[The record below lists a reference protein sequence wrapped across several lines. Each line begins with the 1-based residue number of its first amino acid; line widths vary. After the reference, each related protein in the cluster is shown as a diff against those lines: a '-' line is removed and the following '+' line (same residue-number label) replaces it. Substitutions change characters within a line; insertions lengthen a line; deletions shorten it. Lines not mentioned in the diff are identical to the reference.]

1 MGLLSLIKRISNGA
15 YGNPANR
22 LTNAEVDNNWQQI
35 IDLFPTPASGN
46 TDVGK
51 TVVLNSAKTG
61 FDYVALPNGGVQSV
75 VGGDN
80 VSIDNTD
87 PENPIVSASGVQ
99 NIVAGTNITV
109 DNTDPKNP
117 IVTASFTQQGKYL
130 ISGGISW
137 SGTGL
142 VYDVSTLEY
151 FFNGNKTSTATQ
163 VTLGA
168 SDPSNNRFDVVV
180 VNEAGVVSV
189 IQGTASASP
198 EMPPIPETEL
208 MVSAI
213 LVEAGSV
220 APTILSEAIYL
231 DDPTTNW
238 TFSTYTTGSPTGT
251 IIFNGTTTPKQGIH
265 CIEANADQRLGA
277 RFVRSTSFDAYQYS
291 MFSVW
296 VRFTSAVAPNNALN
310 VRFEN
315 SGGSLVGN
323 TVNLF
328 NFGLQ
333 RNIINTWQLVVIPLT
348 SFGSL
353 PSTVKGFRTIMTGGT
368 VGVPRQWDI
377 DYMHLTNGSIPYANV
392 PTIAFQKDGVGV
404 GSASTL
410 NIKEGANMTITPSVN
425 PISGAVEYEF
435 EAGGGGAISA
445 LTPATATNTIDNGNY
460 QQNWNWNNLGSGIG
474 LKLASSSTQL
484 TGNTQVLLELRRTTL
499 SIGAGNDSTVL
510 NVINEDNNPSSV
522 TKAAHFEGAI
532 YAITTGKVGGN
543 ALYGDI
549 GIQGNS
555 AIRWVNGN
563 YDGAS
568 IMSLPNGPVLQ
579 LTAPPN
585 GNLLFQAGT
594 GTRID
599 FTRSDGTHYLG
610 TYYTGTTR
618 QVMLLNARGSGNS
631 YIAAGTHASV
641 IENNSGT
648 LKLSANTGLTANS
661 IFTPTWQLNIVG
673 STNNVGIGTETP
685 DASAK
690 LDVTSTTQGF
700 APPQMTAT
708 QASAITTTSRRI
720 IIYVTDTNGTFTS
733 AGLWMWNGTTW
744 KLILAE

>member
-1 MGLLSLIKRISNGA
+1 MGLLSLIKRISKGA

-61 FDYVALPNGGVQSV
+61 FDYAPLPNGGVQSI

-80 VSIDNTD
+80 VTVDNTD
-87 PENPIVSASGVQ
+87 PENPIINSSGVQ

-109 DNTDPKNP
+109 DNTDPENP

-189 IQGTASASP
+189 IQGTASSSP
-198 EMPPIPETEL
+198 EIPPIPETEL

-231 DDPTTNW
+231 DDPTTDW

-277 RFVRSTSFDAYQYS
+277 RFIRSTSFDAYQYS

-333 RNIINTWQLVVIPLT
+333 RNIINTWQLVVIPFT

-353 PSTVKGFRTIMTGGT
+353 PATVKGIRMIMTGGT
-368 VGVPRQWDI
+368 VGVPRQWDV
-377 DYMHLTNGSIPYANV
+377 DYMQLTNGSIPYANV

-425 PISGAVEYEF
+425 PISGAVEYELKQVA
-435 EAGGGGAISA
+435 EEQ
-445 LTPATATNTIDNGNY
+445 Y
-460 QQNWNWNNLGSGIG
+460 QL
-474 LKLASSSTQL
+474 
-484 TGNTQVLLELRRTTL
+484 
-499 SIGAGNDSTVL
+499 
-510 NVINEDNNPSSV
+510 
-522 TKAAHFEGAI
+522 
-532 YAITTGKVGGN
+532 
-543 ALYGDI
+543 
-549 GIQGNS
+549 
-555 AIRWVNGN
+555 
-563 YDGAS
+563 
-568 IMSLPNGPVLQ
+568 
-579 LTAPPN
+579 
-585 GNLLFQAGT
+585 
-594 GTRID
+594 
-599 FTRSDGTHYLG
+599 
-610 TYYTGTTR
+610 
-618 QVMLLNARGSGNS
+618 
-631 YIAAGTHASV
+631 
-641 IENNSGT
+641 
-648 LKLSANTGLTANS
+648 
-661 IFTPTWQLNIVG
+661 
-673 STNNVGIGTETP
+673 
-685 DASAK
+685 
-690 LDVTSTTQGF
+690 
-700 APPQMTAT
+700 
-708 QASAITTTSRRI
+708 
-720 IIYVTDTNGTFTS
+720 
-733 AGLWMWNGTTW
+733 
-744 KLILAE
+744 